1 MKKWLLNVVFL
12 CLATSIQAA
21 PKATEAETHAYR
33 VTMKEAGD
41 ALKNHQ
47 AKAAFN
53 KILPVAKKGFVEA
66 QYVIA
71 TMYHDGEGT
80 TQDLAAAKKW
90 YEADA
95 NQSENPEVATL
106 AREGLEELK

>member
-71 TMYHDGEGT
+71 TMYQRWRRHNPRFSRRQKNGT
-80 TQDLAAAKKW
+80 KPPPI
-90 YEADA
+90 
-95 NQSENPEVATL
+95 NPKIQKSPL
-106 AREGLEELK
+106 

>member
-21 PKATEAETHAYR
+21 PK
-33 VTMKEAGD
+33 
-41 ALKNHQ
+41 
-47 AKAAFN
+47 
-53 KILPVAKKGFVEA
+53 GFVEA
-66 QYVIA
+66 PYVIA
-71 TMYHDGEGT
+71 TMSHDGEGT

-90 YEADA
+90 YEAAA